1 MSRKYKFGCYS
12 HHSKSFEE
20 MEAENVGVLLDGADG
35 LEPMEWTGALD
46 KNGKEIYEHNIVL
59 WDNPDPYD
67 WDRDTVTMV
76 VGYNN
81 RVMGYMLYDFPEDV
95 GDKAGRHFFPEEVE
109 VVGNIFEGATKD
121 EVDYGKWRVVA

>member
-12 HHSKSFEE
+12 YHSEMFEE
-20 MEAENVGVLLDGADG
+20 MDAEDVGMLLDGADG

-67 WDRDTVTMV
+67 WDRDTLTMV

-109 VVGNIFEGATKD
+109 VVGNVFEGATKD
-121 EVDYGKWRVVA
+121 GTDFGQWRIK